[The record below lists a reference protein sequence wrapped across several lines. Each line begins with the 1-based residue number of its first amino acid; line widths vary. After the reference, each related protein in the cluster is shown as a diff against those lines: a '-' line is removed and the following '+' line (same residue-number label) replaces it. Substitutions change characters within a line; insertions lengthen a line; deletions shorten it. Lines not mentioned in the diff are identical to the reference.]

1 MSRWLFFPS
10 PTASGPLQTIT
21 WTMTG
26 AGTATVSSTGLN
38 IINPNKTDELQYDGG
53 RMRLW
58 NGEESETATGF
69 NVVLY
74 GKYYFLTGTYCRQWW
89 LDYSVSATLNGGTSI
104 SLNSA
109 SDYGSGQSEN
119 ITGAVEG
126 TAQEAYINLSQ
137 SVKATALV
145 SSDVVV
151 FTVTAFS

>member
-1 MSRWLFFPS
+1 MSKWLYIPA
-10 PTASGPLQTIT
+10 PAATGPLQTIT

-38 IINPNKTDELQYDGG
+38 IINPNQTDALQYDGA

-58 NGEESETATGF
+58 NGEESATATGF
-69 NVVLY
+69 NMLY
-74 GKYYFLTGTYCRQWW
+74 DGKYYFLTGTYCRQWW

-109 SDYGSGQSEN
+109 SDYGSGEYEN
-119 ITGAVEG
+119 ITGAVQG
-126 TAQEAYINLSQ
+126 NGQETYINLSL

-145 SSDVVV
+145 SGDVVV
-151 FTVTAFS
+151 FTVTAFP